1 MGGGGIGGAMGA
13 MALWMREKVGGR
25 WEVEEGWKVSKVT
38 GVAYAG
44 EDVEDEETEVDA
56 EVNTDKGM

>member
-1 MGGGGIGGAMGA
+1 MGA

-25 WEVEEGWKVSKVT
+25 GEVEECWKVSKVT

>member
-1 MGGGGIGGAMGA
+1 MGA

-25 WEVEEGWKVSKVT
+25 GEVEEGWKVSKVT

-44 EDVEDEETEVDA
+44 EDVEETEVDA